1 MRIHHLCS
9 IILLAV
15 ALPALDAKDKKSKS
29 DPHDAI
35 EVVAHLPASGG
46 PVRRF
51 MTTQHYS
58 SQYLYVE
65 HDAGRTV
72 TLIDITNASD
82 PRVLGELSY
91 PTTGGA
97 ESLIAVTGTAALVTS
112 QQTSAPAPPQS
123 LRIMDLSD
131 PKQPK
136 VAREFT
142 GVTAIT
148 RDDGRRLI
156 FLANIDGIWVLHQTV
171 AQDPEIEKA
180 YDYYIRYGSSMYPR
194 GK

>member
-1 MRIHHLCS
+1 MRIHQLYS
-9 IILLAV
+9 IILLAT
-15 ALPALDAKDKKSKS
+15 ALPSLDAKDKKPKS
-29 DPHDAI
+29 DPKDSI
-35 EVVAHLPASGG
+35 EVVAHLPASSG

-65 HDAGRTV
+65 HDAGQTV
-72 TLIDITNASD
+72 TLIDVTNASN
-82 PRVLGELSY
+82 PLMLGELSY
-91 PTTGGA
+91 PTTGGS
-97 ESLIAVTGTAALVTS
+97 ESLVAVTGTSALVTN
-112 QQTSAPAPPQS
+112 QQASAAAPPQS
-123 LRIMDLSD
+123 LRIMDFSD

-148 RDDGRRLI
+148 RDDARRLI
-156 FLANIDGIWVLHQTV
+156 FLANIDGIWILHQTL
-171 AQDPEIEKA
+171 AQDPEVEKA